1 MLRRRPFASRET
13 RLFLCD
19 AIDALR
25 KVANYVDGVDLA
37 KFLADELRVSGVER
51 ELFVA
56 GEAAKHV
63 PEDLRKRAAHVDW
76 RGLTGLRD
84 VLAHDYFGIET
95 ETLFEIA
102 CNDAPRARAG
112 LEALL
117 ALVDGD

>member
-1 MLRRRPFASRET
+1 MSRDT
-13 RLFLCD
+13 RLFLGD

-25 KVANYVDGVDLA
+25 KVGDYVDGRDLSM
-37 KFLADELRVSGVER
+37 FLADELRVSGVER

-63 PEDLRKRAAHVDW
+63 PDDLRKRAADVDW

-102 CNDAPRARAG
+102 CNDAPRARVG
-112 LEALL
+112 LESLL
-117 ALVDGD
+117 ARLDDHE